1 MNLNDITELSD
12 SPEDDEENI
21 LELTDEITDQEDEED
36 TSFRP
41 VALPDEIRTITQIFE
56 TDTMPLMYLDKA
68 LSIIHITPQLRDMF
82 KYHYPIFQSSFV
94 STFYKIF
101 EPEQLKQFYRT
112 VNSNTRGNIWSGNLE
127 HKCSTAKKLIT
138 KTTVIPVYSQKAAE
152 KTGDMVLFE
161 DITEENSDFFK
172 SAFTGILQ
180 AAKLKDMDT
189 GKHNERL
196 NYYSRCI
203 ARALYADRHPEVDI
217 DFIENIGFLAAMHDV
232 GKIGTP
238 DSILQK
244 QGPLDDYEWS
254 IMREHTINGAFI
266 LSIYPVPMA
275 KEIALSHHERWDGTG
290 YPYRLE
296 GEMIPL
302 SARIVAIA
310 DVYDA
315 LRMKRNYK
323 KEYNHQQAA
332 QIILDGSGTHFDP
345 YLVRMFEKNSKE
357 FGYIWNILQ
366 HVPPRQARETP
377 HSDDQSADDQPSEE

>member
-1 MNLNDITELSD
+1 
-12 SPEDDEENI
+12 
-21 LELTDEITDQEDEED
+21 
-36 TSFRP
+36 
-41 VALPDEIRTITQIFE
+41 
-56 TDTMPLMYLDKA
+56 
-68 LSIIHITPQLRDMF
+68 
-82 KYHYPIFQSSFV
+82 
-94 STFYKIF
+94 
-101 EPEQLKQFYRT
+101 
-112 VNSNTRGNIWSGNLE
+112 
-127 HKCSTAKKLIT
+127 
-138 KTTVIPVYSQKAAE
+138 
-152 KTGDMVLFE
+152 
-161 DITEENSDFFK
+161 
-172 SAFTGILQ
+172 
-180 AAKLKDMDT
+180 
-189 GKHNERL
+189 
-196 NYYSRCI
+196 
-203 ARALYADRHPEVDI
+203 
-217 DFIENIGFLAAMHDV
+217 MHDV

-254 IMREHTINGAFI
+254 IMREHTINGAFF

-377 HSDDQSADDQPSEE
+377 HRDDQSADDQPSEE